1 MEKSISK
8 VPIDTAD
15 NNIEKNA
22 LAHFSAGRYKDAAEL
37 YKYLLKRE
45 DNSFH
50 RQQLAQCYLQRAFGM
65 SAKGMPKEAGVLWE
79 NYAEWAEPPLI
90 ALDAYILW
98 QLSAKNTQKA
108 YAGLAQ
114 LTAKQLDE
122 EYPELAVTLG
132 FLMICGATEL
142 AAHIPADSALL
153 VHWTVV
159 QEALSAYQK
168 NQNNDCELAL
178 QKLPFRSAFRD
189 FRSLLKAQLISSSS
203 VEQAQAILGKIP
215 LSSPYRC
222 LADAVLATMQ
232 QGADFVHTVLSL
244 DTGLR
249 RNVERAKGLSKSQIE
264 FLQALQKLQDQP
276 SAKAQFL
283 CVLKHKS
290 MFGNDAAQ
298 AYCLGILVDYP
309 AGLKD
314 YLKQFAAKGSI
325 EEHRIQALLYEQAE
339 NIYEAGFCWWRC
351 IDLLELQRPENDK
364 KIALILRRM
373 AARVSLEE
381 SIELIIDS
389 LNYDSD
395 DRDSYLKILNYY
407 QQTQANPSEYQAWLE
422 TSLQNFPADIDF
434 LARAAKSATD
444 KKAFKKATGYAA
456 KLLKIDPVNS
466 LAKQLLFASHMSH
479 ARRLIKTEKFHLVAK
494 EIQAAEQL
502 MLEKTL
508 RYQAE
513 LLRGFYIWVA
523 EDKLLGMQQIVAAV
537 EKLNQ
542 DPVNAQF
549 QISMET
555 ALLELPSASFMRAL
569 PASKEHL
576 LSPAQLTRLMTLIK
590 QYAEQ
595 VQDSALICQAL
606 DKIKLPIK
614 KSIQQ
619 QDFSEDLLLAWCQLM
634 ADSRNFEL
642 LRHCAKPAQAKW
654 QKPIWM
660 YFRVFAECN
669 GDANNLNM
677 TSVFNLQFAQ
687 NTALQDADQKTAFL
701 IGRFLESTLDHQN
714 PFNEDFLDEVFPLDE
729 FSYDVFDELFAH
741 VPEKQMHKIGLK
753 VQDILMDTDP
763 DKFINDMVRQ
773 YSKKIES
780 KRLLALFNNPVFMSA
795 VACVKAAELLKIDIS
810 ISVED
815 IVYRFEND
823 TPQTSLP
830 FF

>member
-1 MEKSISK
+1 MKKSISK
-8 VPIDTAD
+8 APLDTAD

-22 LAHFSAGRYKDAAEL
+22 LVHFSAGRYKDAAEL

-50 RQQLAQCYLQRAFGM
+50 RQQLAQCYLQRALGM
-65 SAKGMPKEAGVLWE
+65 SAKGMPKEACVLWE
-79 NYAEWAEPPLI
+79 NYAEWAESPLI
-90 ALDAYILW
+90 AQDAYILW

-122 EYPELAVTLG
+122 QYQQLAVSLG

-153 VHWTVV
+153 THWGVV
-159 QEALSAYQK
+159 QEALSAYQNK
-168 NQNNDCELAL
+168 QNVDCEQAL

-189 FRSLLKAQLISSSS
+189 FRTLLKAQIACSAS
-203 VEQAQAILGKIP
+203 VEQARALLARIP
-215 LSSPYRC
+215 EDSPYQT
-222 LADAVLATMQ
+222 LAQALLAYMQ
-232 QGADFVHTVLSL
+232 QGACFVKTALGL
-244 DTGLR
+244 DPGLR
-249 RNVERAKGLSKSQIE
+249 RNIARAKGLSKPQME
-264 FLQALQKLQDQP
+264 LLEAMDKLQGQP
-276 SAKAQFL
+276 NAKAQFHL
-283 CVLKHKS
+283 VLKQQS
-290 MFGNDAAQ
+290 LFGIAIAQ
-298 AYCLGILVDYP
+298 TFCQGMLAVYP
-309 AGLKD
+309 AGIKD
-314 YLKQFAAKGSI
+314 YLKYFKAKGDF
-325 EEHRIQALLYEQAE
+325 EEYRLQALLHEQAE
-339 NIYEAGFCWWRC
+339 DNYEAGAYWCRC
-351 IDLLELQRPENDK
+351 IEILEQHRPENDK
-364 KIALILRRM
+364 KIALILRHM
-373 AARVSLEE
+373 AGRTSLEE
-381 SIELIIDS
+381 GLELIVDS
-389 LNYDSD
+389 LEYDNG
-395 DRDSYLKILNYY
+395 DRESYLKILNFY
-407 QQTQANPSEYQAWLE
+407 QQTQANPGEYQTWLE
-422 TSLQNFPADIDF
+422 TSLQHFPADIDF
-434 LARAAKSATD
+434 LARAAKSAAD
-444 KKAFKKATGYAA
+444 KKAFKKAVGYAA
-456 KLLKIDPVNS
+456 KLLKIDPVNT

-494 EIQAAEQL
+494 EIQAAEEL
-502 MLEKTL
+502 LVDKSL

-513 LLRGFYIWVA
+513 LLRGFYVWAA
-523 EDKLLGMQQIVAAV
+523 EDKQQGMQQIVATV
-537 EKLNQ
+537 QKLND

-555 ALLELPSASFMRAL
+555 ALLEVPSASFIRAL

-595 VQDSALICQAL
+595 VQDRALICQAL
-606 DKIKLPIK
+606 DKIKLPVK

-634 ADSRNFEL
+634 ADSQHFEL

-677 TSVFNLQFAQ
+677 TSVFSLQFAQ

-714 PFNEDFLDEVFPLDE
+714 PFNEDFQDEDFPLDE

-823 TPQTSLP
+823 TPQISLP